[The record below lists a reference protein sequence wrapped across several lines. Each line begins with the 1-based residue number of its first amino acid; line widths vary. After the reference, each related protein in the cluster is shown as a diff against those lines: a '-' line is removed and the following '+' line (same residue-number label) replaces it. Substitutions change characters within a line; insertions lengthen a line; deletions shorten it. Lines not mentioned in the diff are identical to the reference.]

1 MNLLDPPE
9 TVSLQTMSE
18 GPIVE
23 GDNVTLECQADG
35 NPLPTSF
42 VFHIKVSQRQRL
54 LQELKRSRFKGHSS
68 VVGVSARSPDQA
80 AVRRSL
86 LL

>member
-9 TVSLQTMSE
+9 KVSLQIMSQ

-23 GDNVTLECQADG
+23 GDNVTLKCQADG

-42 VFHIKVSQRQRL
+42 VFHIKVSQSHQIPS
-54 LQELKRSRFKGHSS
+54 ESNVKKNKFKGLVS
-68 VVGVSARSPDQA
+68 V
-80 AVRRSL
+80 
-86 LL
+86 